1 MSRKVNTEE
10 LVISCITLVLVLMTV
25 HIGLLRHR
33 VAQLEEY
40 LSDTQ
45 KAVIQLQEEQ
55 IEQATTENELLGQL
69 AQEVEEIRSR
79 LATKTAAGAVTIP
92 DREPPAE
99 ETGNR
104 NTPCA
109 PDYVLRVLTAEA
121 GDDPVLCGCV
131 AQCMFNACAK
141 AGWEYPVEEILE
153 QYSYTDPADW
163 ISESAVRAYDEVF
176 CSGVTYTDVGEALY
190 FYAPAYCESEWHE
203 SLQFVAEVSG
213 VRFFAEVGR

>member
-1 MSRKVNTEE
+1 MKRRPNTEE
-10 LVISCITLVLVLMTV
+10 LVIIGIILLLALMTAC
-25 HIGLLRHR
+25 LRIQQHR
-33 VAQLEEY
+33 VVLLEER
-40 LSDTQ
+40 LSQTQ
-45 KAVIQLQEEQ
+45 KAVIQLQEVQ
-55 IEQATTENELLGQL
+55 IERAARENELLDQL
-69 AQEVEEIRSR
+69 EQEVEEIRSR
-79 LATKTAAGAVTIP
+79 LSGETAAGAATIP
-92 DREPPAE
+92 DQETPAE

-131 AQCMFNACAK
+131 AQCLYNACERD
-141 AGWEYPVEEILE
+141 GWAHSVEEILK

-176 CSGVTYTDVGEALY
+176 CSGVTYTDVGNALY

-203 SLQFVAEVSG
+203 SQRFVAEVGG
-213 VRFFAEVGR
+213 VRFFEDEP

>member
-1 MSRKVNTEE
+1 MSRKVNTDE
-10 LVISCITLVLVLMTV
+10 LIIIGIILTLALTTV

-33 VAQLEEY
+33 VTHLEEY
-40 LSDTQ
+40 LSNTQ
-45 KAVIQLQEEQ
+45 KAVIQLQEAQ
-55 IEQATTENELLGQL
+55 IERGNAENELLDQL
-69 AQEVEEIRSR
+69 ARELAEIRSR
-79 LATKTAAGAVTIP
+79 LSRETAAGAATIP
-92 DREPPAE
+92 DQETPAE

>member
-1 MSRKVNTEE
+1 MKRRPNTEE
-10 LVISCITLVLVLMTV
+10 LVICGIILLLALMTAC
-25 HIGLLRHR
+25 LRIQQHR
-33 VAQLEEY
+33 VVLLEER
-40 LSDTQ
+40 LSQTQ

-79 LATKTAAGAVTIP
+79 LSRETAAGAATIP
-92 DREPPAE
+92 DQKPPAE
-99 ETGNR
+99 ETGNS
-104 NTPCA
+104 NTPYA

-131 AQCMFNACAK
+131 AQCLYNACQRD
-141 AGWEYPVEEILE
+141 GWMHSVEEILE

-163 ISESAVRAYDEVF
+163 ISESAVRAWDEVF
-176 CSGVTYTDVGEALY
+176 CSGVTYTDVGSALY

-213 VRFFAEVGR
+213 VRFFEEVG

>member
-99 ETGNR
+99 ETGIE
-104 NTPCA
+104 NTPY
-109 PDYVLRVLTAEA
+109 DQEYVLRVLTAEA

-163 ISESAVRAYDEVF
+163 ISESAVRAWDEVF
-176 CSGVTYTDVGEALY
+176 CSGVTYTDVGSALY

-213 VRFFAEVGR
+213 VRFFAEVG